1 MTMTDVFE
9 FTLDEESEK
18 KLYDILT
25 DVNTEK
31 TPSFTITDKYGH
43 TAEYVK
49 VVHGKW
55 VHDGY
60 DIPHG
65 VDWMHCSNCGKR
77 DVYCP
82 ASLTNYC
89 PACGARMDIERKEE
103 NGK

>member
-1 MTMTDVFE
+1 MADTFE

-49 VVHGKW
+49 VVHGRWERVKMW
-55 VHDGY
+55 TGAETIFCSVCGEDCYVSDTGD
-60 DIPHG
+60 DILSDYCP
-65 VDWMHCSNCGKR
+65 NCGADMR
-77 DVYCP
+77 GID
-82 ASLTNYC
+82 N
-89 PACGARMDIERKEE
+89 E
-103 NGK
+103 